1 MVAQVGASQGAP
13 VSFVSGNAN
22 SAWATT
28 MGLASHVVVRILH
41 TKDKDTWKM
50 SPSPKTPQV
59 PSPSTANCLTISSLA
74 HLIPQIS

>member
-1 MVAQVGASQGAP
+1 MVAQVGASQEAP

-50 SPSPKTPQV
+50 SPSPKIPQA
-59 PSPSTANCLTISSLA
+59 PSPFIANCLTTSSLA
-74 HLIPQIS
+74 LSILQNF

>member
-1 MVAQVGASQGAP
+1 MVAQVGASQEAP

-50 SPSPKTPQV
+50 PSTPKIPPS
-59 PSPSTANCLTISSLA
+59 PSPSTANCLTTSISA
-74 HLIPQIS
+74 HLIPQSS

>member
-1 MVAQVGASQGAP
+1 MVAQVGASQEAP

-22 SAWATT
+22 SVWATT

-50 SPSPKTPQV
+50 SSPPSSPQV
-59 PSPSTANCLTISSLA
+59 PSPFIANCLTTSISALLTLQNS
-74 HLIPQIS
+74 

>member
-1 MVAQVGASQGAP
+1 MVAQVGASQEAP

-41 TKDKDTWKM
+41 TKDKHTWIM
-50 SPSPKTPQV
+50 SPLPKTPQA
-59 PSPSTANCLTISSLA
+59 PSPSTANCLTTSSLA
-74 HLIPQIS
+74 LLTLQNF

>member
-1 MVAQVGASQGAP
+1 MVAQVGASQEAP

-50 SPSPKTPQV
+50 SPSPKTPQAS
-59 PSPSTANCLTISSLA
+59 SPSIANCLTTSISALS
-74 HLIPQIS
+74 IPQSS

>member
-41 TKDKDTWKM
+41 TKDKDTWIM
-50 SPSPKTPQV
+50 SPLPKTPQA
-59 PSPSTANCLTISSLA
+59 PSPSTANCLTIS
-74 HLIPQIS
+74 ISALLTLQNF

>member
-1 MVAQVGASQGAP
+1 MLGLKTSRIMVAQVGASQEAP

-41 TKDKDTWKM
+41 TKDKTHGKCHHHRVHHKY
-50 SPSPKTPQV
+50 PYPLPPTV
-59 PSPSTANCLTISSLA
+59 
-74 HLIPQIS
+74 

>member
-1 MVAQVGASQGAP
+1 MVAQVGASQEAP

-28 MGLASHVVVRILH
+28 MALASHVVVRILH

-50 SPSPKTPQV
+50 SPSPKIPQV
-59 PSPSTANCLTISSLA
+59 PSPFIANCLTASISAL
-74 HLIPQIS
+74 LTLQNF

>member
-1 MVAQVGASQGAP
+1 MVAQVGASQEAP

-50 SPSPKTPQV
+50 PSTPKIP
-59 PSPSTANCLTISSLA
+59 PSPSTANCLTTSISA
-74 HLIPQIS
+74 HLIPQSS

>member
-1 MVAQVGASQGAP
+1 MVTQVEASQEAP
-13 VSFVSGNAN
+13 VSLVSGNAN

-28 MGLASHVVVRILH
+28 MGLASHVVVHILL

-59 PSPSTANCLTISSLA
+59 PSPSTANCLTTSISA
-74 HLIPQIS
+74 HLIPQSS

>member
-1 MVAQVGASQGAP
+1 MVAQVGASQEAP

-41 TKDKDTWKM
+41 TKDKDAWKM
-50 SPSPKTPQV
+50 SPSPTTPQV
-59 PSPSTANCLTISSLA
+59 PSPSTANCLTTSISALLTLQNS
-74 HLIPQIS
+74 